1 MSKASYGGYRS
12 ALMDIFRSTRYEIS
26 DEFGKD
32 LTVFMGGMKRQ
43 VVREHV
49 LRGKVLD
56 EGKKPMTFQVYK
68 HLCGVLSKSADVED
82 IFCHFF

>member
-1 MSKASYGGYRS
+1 
-12 ALMDIFRSTRYEIS
+12 MDIFRSTRYEIS

-43 VVREHV
+43 EVREHV

-56 EGKKPMTFQVYK
+56 EGEKPMTFQVYK
-68 HLCGVLSKSADVED
+68 PFVWSTVQECGCGRYILP
-82 IFCHFF
+82 FF